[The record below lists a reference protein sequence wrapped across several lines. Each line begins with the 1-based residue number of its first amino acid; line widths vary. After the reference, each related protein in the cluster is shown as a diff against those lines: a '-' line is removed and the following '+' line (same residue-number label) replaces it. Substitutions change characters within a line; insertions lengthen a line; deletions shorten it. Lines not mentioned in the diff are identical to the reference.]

1 MFFSQTPLHKR
12 IREEKRKSMGAPIY
26 KRKRSFDDSSEEDID
41 PPNDSKMKRKS
52 SKSSLVGETLRT
64 FLFLSYRLF
73 SMSRLHL

>member
-1 MFFSQTPLHKR
+1 
-12 IREEKRKSMGAPIY
+12 MGAPIY

-52 SKSSLVGETLRT
+52 SKSSLGDSGPKGETLQT